1 MTKFLAFFGFMYY
14 NRSMT
19 TDEKKKMQEVMT
31 LFYRLTH
38 VVITLF
44 DANLDPVFDV
54 GKWEDYCLEIGKD
67 EKRLDKCR
75 ECNRK
80 HAKDSEKHSEPYVY
94 RCHAGIAEAVAP
106 IHVDNTTVCY
116 VMIGKFRDS
125 DGFYSSEQ
133 SVIEAAEKYGL
144 DKDNMLSMWRQLVSL
159 DKEQLTSAIL
169 LMEML
174 IGYMRDEKL
183 FQAISS
189 SFKKQIEEYVRA
201 HLSEK
206 ITIENICADLHFGY
220 HELFTLFKRDFKT
233 TPHEYI
239 DRVRF
244 QRAKELLVD
253 TSLSVSDISI
263 ALGFSKMSA
272 FSTFFKVKMK
282 AGISPIEYRK
292 LHK

>member
-1 MTKFLAFFGFMYY
+1 MYY
-14 NRSMT
+14 NMNMT
-19 TDEKKKMQEVMT
+19 TDEKQKMQEVMT
-31 LFYRLTH
+31 LFYKLTH

-44 DANLDPVFDV
+44 DTNLEPIFDV
-54 GKWEDYCLEIGKD
+54 GKWWDYCLEIGKD

-80 HAKDSEKHSEPYVY
+80 HAKDSEKYSEPYVY

-106 IHVDNTTVCY
+106 IRVDNSTVCY

-125 DGFYSSEQ
+125 DGYYSSEQ
-133 SVIEAAEKYGL
+133 SVIEASEHYGL
-144 DKDNMLSMWRQLVSL
+144 DKDKMLAMWHQLVSL
-159 DKEQLTSAIL
+159 DKDQLTSAIL
-169 LMEML
+169 LLQIL

-189 SFKKQIEEYVRA
+189 SFKKQIEEYVKA

-220 HELFTLFKRDFKT
+220 HELFALFKRDFKT

-244 QRAKELLVD
+244 QCAKELLVN
-253 TSLSVSDISI
+253 SSHSISYI
-263 ALGFSKMSA
+263 ASSLGFSKPSA

-282 AGISPIEYRK
+282 AGITPIEYRK
-292 LHK
+292 QHK

>member
-1 MTKFLAFFGFMYY
+1 
-14 NRSMT
+14 MT
-19 TDEKKKMQEVMT
+19 TNEKKKMQEVMT

-44 DANLDPVFDV
+44 DTNLEPIFDV
-54 GKWEDYCLEIGKD
+54 GEWEDYCLEIGKD
-67 EKRLDKCR
+67 EKRLERCR
-75 ECNRK
+75 ECDRR
-80 HAKDSEKHSEPYVY
+80 HAKDSEKSSGPYIY
-94 RCHAGIAEAVAP
+94 CCHAGLAEAVAP
-106 IHVDNTTVCY
+106 IRVDNTTVCY

-133 SVIEAAEKYGL
+133 SVIKAAEEYGL

-169 LMEML
+169 LLEIL
-174 IGYMRDEKL
+174 IGYMQDEKL

-189 SFKKQIEEYVRA
+189 SFKRQIEEYVKA
-201 HLSEK
+201 HMSEK
-206 ITIENICADLHFGY
+206 ITIENICNDLHFGY
-220 HELFTLFKRDFKT
+220 HELFALFKRDFKT

-239 DRVRF
+239 DRMRF
-244 QRAKELLVD
+244 QRAKELLLN
-253 TSLSVSDISI
+253 TSLSVSDIAISV
-263 ALGFSKMSA
+263 GFSKPSV

-292 LHK
+292 QHK